1 MLPRDLHSDADS
13 SRSEIP
19 AKEISAGRREAVDR
33 SRQLWVERLI
43 DLSRRNN
50 LLYFRDL
57 KTGTLDLST
66 AAPDAIAELL
76 SGEPVS
82 LGKLLGQVDDE
93 REVARL
99 LEIRRRAKANEEEK
113 GLQTLFVALGMA
125 TWEAEDGGRPP
136 ESPVILVPVSIETRG
151 AHGSGPSLLRKGEI
165 QINLVLLHVLE
176 SEHGISLT
184 DEQLIPLLQGDNEG
198 EKFDPSPVCAAILQ
212 ATREIKSFEI
222 KPRIVLGNFAFQKMA
237 MVMDLRERG
246 EELAANDVVAAIA
259 GDAAARG
266 AVSRQVCEVRAE
278 DLDKIPPENE
288 FNVLDADASQQKAIV
303 SAMSDQNGVIF
314 GPPGTGKSQTIA
326 NLIVSLAGTGKRV
339 LFVAEKRAALEVVL
353 YRLEQ
358 AGLGHITLDLHGAD
372 IAPREVMQQ
381 IGKALSVVHHS
392 AAVDPAET
400 HQQFVDRRSRLDGH
414 VERVHKQRLPAGLSL
429 FRIQGRLLALKQDC
443 EAQTRW
449 RGVALAQITTEN
461 AAKVRDLLVEAGGF
475 EKLFTRHASTPWN
488 DAQLTDGAAVQQA
501 IDLAAALHGQYWP
514 AWRESREAIAGEAG
528 LKAPVSLAETRAQ
541 LALLE
546 GVNRTLESYPPEIY
560 QQNLDGISA
569 SLASARRGRL
579 ATAWAYC
586 FNAGFREARRFLG
599 GLRKSQPA
607 SSLQLARELDAAIAQ
622 IREWRQSSASD
633 ALPRHLPNLEL
644 HLNRFEAFI
653 SRIAGLA
660 AFLPKRDLEKLP
672 LDEMGDLLAAL
683 SADAQTPGRIPRLL
697 QVEREIEKLGA
708 KEIVSEIQ
716 RSDPEAGTWSRLFD
730 SAWLGSCFDAVCSE
744 DPLIPGFNGKAHNRF
759 VESFCQLD
767 RERLEIASARVR
779 RAHAERAIQA
789 LNAHED
795 QQFLIRREVEKKRRF
810 LPLRKLV
817 AQAPDVLTSIC
828 PCWMASP
835 LSVSQILDAERQYFD
850 FVIFDEAS
858 QILPED
864 AVPSI
869 LRGAKVVVAGDPNQ
883 LPPTTFFTSG
893 DDDDTGTAE
902 EELLASEGFESLL
915 DLMNSFLPP
924 WPLEWHYRSRD
935 ESLIAFSNHYIY
947 QDRLVTFP
955 GPRAVPAVSHVLVQ
969 QEQGKDGEEESSAA
983 EVRKVV
989 ELVLRHATDR
999 PSETLGVI
1007 AMGIK
1012 HARQVEAALDQ
1023 ALEKRPDLEEFF
1035 DLNRPQRFFVK
1046 NLERVQGDERDA
1058 IILTIGYGKDRGG
1071 KLPFRFGPLL
1081 SEGGRRRLNVAVTR
1095 ARNRMTLVSSFSHL
1109 DMDLAKIRPGTG
1121 VELLRFYLQY
1131 AGTRGKQLGDGRAT
1145 EYPLN
1150 EFEADV
1156 FAALTAKGIPLIPQ
1170 VGASSYRIDFVAKHP
1185 QKPGRLVLAI
1195 ECDGATYHSAPTAR
1209 DRDRLRQQHL
1219 AALGWKFHRIW
1230 STDWFLRKSE
1240 EIENA
1245 WRAYQS
1251 AVTIA
1256 DKEDASQPHGR
1267 QESTGDDRDPA
1278 NPDPDIRDSDPQAS
1292 GEGNR
1297 PRKRR
1302 PAIAPKENITEYRPR
1317 ELISLI
1323 DWINSDGCLRTD
1335 EEIVELMIPELGF
1348 SRRGPRIEA
1357 AIRSAL
1363 DVMRASRNRPGP
1375 A

>member
-1 MLPRDLHSDADS
+1 M
-13 SRSEIP
+13 E
-19 AKEISAGRREAVDR
+19 R
-33 SRQLWVERLI
+33 SRQSWIKRLI

-66 AAPDAIAELL
+66 AAPEVLAELL
-76 SGEPVS
+76 SGEDVS
-82 LGKLLGQVDDE
+82 LAKLLGRTDDE
-93 REVARL
+93 RQVARL

-125 TWEAEDGGRPP
+125 TWDAPDEGRPAD
-136 ESPVILVPVSIETRG
+136 SPVVLVPVAIEPRG
-151 AHGSGPSLLRKGEI
+151 AHGNGPSLIRKGEI

-176 SEHGISLT
+176 SEHGIRLT
-184 DEQLIPLLQGDNEG
+184 DEELIPLLQGDNEG
-198 EKFDPSPVCAAILQ
+198 EKFDASPVYAAISQ
-212 ATREIKSFEI
+212 AAREVKGFEI

-237 MVMDLRERG
+237 MVKDLRER
-246 EELAANDVVAAIA
+246 EDELAGNDIIAAIA

-266 AVSRQVCEVRAE
+266 AVSRQISEVRAE
-278 DLDKIPPENE
+278 DLDKIPPESE
-288 FNVLDADASQQKAIV
+288 FCVLDADSSQQKAIV
-303 SAMSDQNGVIF
+303 SVMSDQNGVIF

-326 NLIVSLAGTGKRV
+326 NLIVSLAATGKRV

-353 YRLEQ
+353 RRLEEV
-358 AGLGHITLDLHGAD
+358 GLGHLTLDLHGAD
-372 IAPREVMQQ
+372 VAPREVMQQ
-381 IGKALSVVHHS
+381 IGKALGVVHHS
-392 AAVDPAET
+392 AAVDPAAT
-400 HQQFVDRRSRLDGH
+400 HQQFVNRRSRLDAH
-414 VERVHKQRLPAGLSL
+414 VDRVHRRRVPAGTSL
-429 FRIQGRLLALKQDC
+429 FQIQGKLLALKQVC
-443 EAQTRW
+443 QAQTRW
-449 RGVALAQITTEN
+449 RGAALAQITTES
-461 AAKVRDLLVEAGGF
+461 AAKIRDLLVEAGGF
-475 EKLFTRHASTPWN
+475 EKLFTRHSSSPWN
-488 DAQLTDGAAVQQA
+488 DAQLMDGAAVHRA
-501 IDLAAALHGQYWP
+501 MDLVAELHGKHWP
-514 AWRESREAIAGEAG
+514 ALRESLATIAQESG
-528 LKAPVSLAETRAQ
+528 LKPPDSLENVREQ
-541 LALLE
+541 LALFT
-546 GVNRTLESYPPEIY
+546 GVNLTLETYSPEIY
-560 QQNLDGISA
+560 QQKLDAIRA
-569 SLASARRGRL
+569 ALAPVRQGRL
-579 ATAWAYC
+579 ATVWAFC
-586 FNAGFREARRFLG
+586 FNAGFRQARRVLL
-599 GLRKSQPA
+599 GLRKNPA
-607 SSLQLARELDAAIAQ
+607 SALQLAREIDAAIAQ
-622 IREWRQSSASD
+622 VQAWRQSSDINS
-633 ALPRHLPNLEL
+633 LLRPLSQLEL
-644 HLNRFEAFI
+644 HKSRFDAAI
-653 SRIAGLA
+653 SRVAGLA
-660 AFLPKRDLEKLP
+660 AFFPKRELGKTLLAELEN
-672 LDEMGDLLAAL
+672 LLAAL
-683 SADAQTPGRIPRLL
+683 SEDVQTPGRIPRLL
-697 QVEREIEKLGA
+697 QIEREIEKLGA
-708 KEIVSEIQ
+708 REIISEIQ
-716 RSDPEAGTWSRLFD
+716 RSDPEPSAWPRLFD
-730 SAWLGSCFDAVCSE
+730 SAWLCSCFDAACAE
-744 DPLIPGFNGKAHNRF
+744 DPLISGFNGKAHNRF

-795 QQFLIRREVEKKRRF
+795 QQFLIRREVEKKRRI

-869 LRGAKVVVAGDPNQ
+869 LRGARVVVAGDQNQ
-883 LPPTTFFTSG
+883 LPPTTFFSSG
-893 DDDDTGTAE
+893 NDDDDGNEE

-969 QEQGKDGEEESSAA
+969 QESGKDGEEESSTA

-989 ELVLRHATDR
+989 DLVLRHAAER

-1012 HARQVEAALDQ
+1012 HARRVEAALDQ

-1035 DLNRPQRFFVK
+1035 DLNRPHRFFVK

-1081 SEGGRRRLNVAVTR
+1081 NEGGRRRLNVAVTR
-1095 ARNRMTLVSSFSHL
+1095 SRNRMTVVSSFSHL

-1131 AGTRGKQLGDGRAT
+1131 AATRGKQLGDGTAT
-1145 EYPLN
+1145 AYPLN
-1150 EFEADV
+1150 EFESDILD
-1156 FAALTAKGIPLIPQ
+1156 ALTAKGIPLIPQ
-1170 VGASSYRIDFVAKHP
+1170 VGASSYRIDFAAKHP
-1185 QKPGRLVLAI
+1185 NKPGRLVLAI

-1230 STDWFLRKSE
+1230 STDWFMRKAE

-1245 WRAYQS
+1245 WKAYQN

-1256 DKEDASQPHGR
+1256 DQEDASKGQNAT
-1267 QESTGDDRDPA
+1267 ESKGDDPVAPESNSEADCPE
-1278 NPDPDIRDSDPQAS
+1278 SDPQVS
-1292 GEGNR
+1292 GAQSPRRKPR
-1297 PRKRR
+1297 PVIVQKDSITDYH
-1302 PAIAPKENITEYRPR
+1302 PQEIAG
-1317 ELISLI
+1317 LI

-1335 EEIVELMIPELGF
+1335 EEIIELMIPELGF

-1357 AIRSAL
+1357 AIRHAL
-1363 DVMRASRNRPGP
+1363 DVMRAARDRPRP
-1375 A
+1375 E